1 MCWVVLTLV
10 FIVAGNFGAIA
21 LAMLLKLEKEAKTVA
36 RAVLVMALI
45 GNLIALLFALA
56 GLAIAR

>member
-1 MCWVVLTLV
+1 MEWVVLTLV

-21 LAMLLKLEKEAKTVA
+21 LSRLLKLEKDAKTVA

-45 GNLIALLFALA
+45 GNLIALLFALT